1 MLKSKLK
8 ILNKKIKI
16 AALTSS
22 RADYGIYKNLFKLIE
37 SNINFDLTIIAF
49 GMHLSKKF
57 GETINEI
64 KIEKFSNL
72 IIINDNSI
80 IGDKDYDI
88 ALGYS
93 NCLNKF
99 SKFWNKNKFDYILTI
114 GDRFEMSAAVQAGIP
129 YNLKFA
135 HIHGGEITKGSI
147 DDIYRD
153 QISLV
158 SNLHFT
164 SNEEFSNRLRNL
176 LRNKKNIYTIG
187 SLSLEDLDKIKIPK
201 WSKVCEKFQIPNKP
215 FILITFHPET
225 INIENNID
233 YIRILDSTLSELCKS
248 IQLIITSPNA
258 DTYGSLYKNLFNN
271 LKNKNPK
278 KIFTVN
284 SFGKENYFSAIK
296 SSIFLLGNSSSGII
310 ESASFNKYAINVGD
324 RQLGRLRNKNIIDVK
339 FDKKEI
345 LQLCNRLL
353 INNKFSGKNKYLGD
367 NPSRSILNILID
379 EIN

>member
-1 MLKSKLK
+1 M
-8 ILNKKIKI
+8 
-16 AALTSS
+16 
-22 RADYGIYKNLFKLIE
+22 
-37 SNINFDLTIIAF
+37 
-49 GMHLSKKF
+49 
-57 GETINEI
+57 
-64 KIEKFSNL
+64 
-72 IIINDNSI
+72 
-80 IGDKDYDI
+80 
-88 ALGYS
+88 
-93 NCLNKF
+93 
-99 SKFWNKNKFDYILTI
+99 
-114 GDRFEMSAAVQAGIP
+114 
-129 YNLKFA
+129 KFA